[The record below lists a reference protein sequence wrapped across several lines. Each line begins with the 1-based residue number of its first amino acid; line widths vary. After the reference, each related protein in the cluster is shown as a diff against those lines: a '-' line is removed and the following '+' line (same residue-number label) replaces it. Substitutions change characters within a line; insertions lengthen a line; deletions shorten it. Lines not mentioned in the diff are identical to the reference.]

1 MHQEIKIDAIL
12 CEIYGHKFIQYCVH
26 FDHIT
31 VLLSL
36 VIIIKTSKL
45 KTSVCIHGIHEIHSY
60 RK

>member
-45 KTSVCIHGIHEIHSY
+45 KTSVCIHHRLFIL
-60 RK
+60 